1 MLKLSISLIAIVL
14 LIGCVSKNEKDL
26 MHAYAQKIDYH
37 KQMQKTEK
45 TQLYQDDETKVMLT
59 ATYRYTPNFENND
72 TRDEVFI
79 VGVHLNHKA
88 FGNIES
94 HEYNLTL
101 NGQPP
106 KELERLNHS
115 DDRLKDLSFVT
126 QWSDYYLVTFPH
138 ESNKDITL
146 VYEHKKYGKG
156 TLHFAK
162 VAKYVLNK
170 EAF

>member
-26 MHAYAQKIDYH
+26 MDSYSQKINYH

-106 KELERLNHS
+106 KELERLNLS

>member
-26 MHAYAQKIDYH
+26 MDSYSQKINYH